1 MHEFKGEYSNGE
13 KAADIWNFT
22 QIQEEKK
29 MFKCEYLQGT
39 NISIFYDGYCFSFFK
54 QRYALESYFGNK
66 RLSIRLVRS

>member
-1 MHEFKGEYSNGE
+1 MHECKGEYSNGE

-29 MFKCEYLQGT
+29 MFKCENLQVT
-39 NISIFYDGYCFSFFK
+39 NISIFYEGYCFSFFK
-54 QRYALESYFGNK
+54 QSYALKSYFGNK